1 MERARI
7 LCGVAAGA
15 LLMVSAGLVTV
26 TAAQDAEREAVASH
40 AAALFRAARAVISDN
55 QALINDESKGDKGL
69 SSDKV
74 VELAKQNY
82 KKATGAEVSLDGGT
96 SEGKLMQ
103 ALLDSVKDVMDK
115 AQPLINKQ
123 GLGFKGFI
131 PAVFGKQVADAFRRK
146 ADGAADIKL
155 TAPKSYIRNRAN
167 APDTWED
174 RVIETMFKSPGWA
187 KGKAHGEAGD
197 HKGKAAFRLMIPE
210 YYGASCLSCHGDP
223 KGSADITGGKKEGGK
238 LDELGGAIS
247 VAVYGK

>member
-1 MERARI
+1 MERGRI
-7 LCGVAAGA
+7 LCAVAAGV
-15 LLMVSAGLVTV
+15 LLIVGGLG
-26 TAAQDAEREAVASH
+26 TAAEAADAAGREAVASH
-40 AAALFRAARAVISDN
+40 VAALFRAARAVVSDN
-55 QALINDESKGDKGL
+55 QALINDEARGDKGL
-69 SSDKV
+69 SSAKV

-82 KKATGAEVSLDGGT
+82 KKATGAEVSLESGT

-103 ALLDSVKDVMDK
+103 ALLDSVKDVVDK

-167 APDTWED
+167 TPDAWED
-174 RVIETMFKSPGWA
+174 RVIETMFKSPSWA
-187 KGKAHGEAGD
+187 KGKAHGEPGD
-197 HKGKAAFRLMIPE
+197 YKGKAAFRLMIPE
-210 YYGASCLSCHGDP
+210 YYGTSCLNCHGDP
-223 KGSADITGGKKEGGK
+223 KGSADITGGKREGGK